1 MIRTKGTKR
10 NKLIGVLIIL
20 VGILAVFA
28 YMILYNGGISI
39 RKTTTTEVIGKLA
52 KVQITGG
59 EFELTQKNMDELSNL
74 YFAKPITKGNITLNG
89 VNVEI
94 LNDELLINA
103 PIKYRNLNL
112 LFSSKGKVSVL
123 NGKVTY
129 DVDNFKIG
137 KLRLPKR
144 IVLSQIIK
152 LNNKSFYVEGNLIK
166 INPSMFPFKIS
177 SLKIKDN
184 KILAA
189 APKQSIK
196 KSFEEI
202 TKMSGAEIDKQLD
215 ILKQKIQSAA
225 KLMSGEAE
233 KAKLKEIQDI
243 IEKAKGKSIDE
254 KKQIISDGISQ
265 IDGAI
270 SKVTD
275 SGKKKELEKIRAA
288 AENAQKIAA
297 EKQKIS
303 QKQNAVK
310 SASLIKA
317 RDDLSSAYSEVG
329 TSKEKQMISIMQST
343 MSEMASNS
351 SYNSSSDQASVR
363 SIYSTLDSQSKN
375 KFKYALASNVDSD
388 NLSVLRQI
396 FGM

>member
-152 LNNKSFYVEGNLIK
+152 LNNKSFY
-166 INPSMFPFKIS
+166 
-177 SLKIKDN
+177 
-184 KILAA
+184 
-189 APKQSIK
+189 
-196 KSFEEI
+196 EI
-202 TKMSGAEIDKQLD
+202 G
-215 ILKQKIQSAA
+215 
-225 KLMSGEAE
+225 
-233 KAKLKEIQDI
+233 
-243 IEKAKGKSIDE
+243 
-254 KKQIISDGISQ
+254 
-265 IDGAI
+265 
-270 SKVTD
+270 
-275 SGKKKELEKIRAA
+275 RAH
-288 AENAQKIAA
+288 
-297 EKQKIS
+297 
-303 QKQNAVK
+303 V
-310 SASLIKA
+310 
-317 RDDLSSAYSEVG
+317 
-329 TSKEKQMISIMQST
+329 
-343 MSEMASNS
+343 
-351 SYNSSSDQASVR
+351 
-363 SIYSTLDSQSKN
+363 
-375 KFKYALASNVDSD
+375 
-388 NLSVLRQI
+388 
-396 FGM
+396 